1 MWALGIILVNVLTG
15 RNPWER
21 ASVLDRNFVDFL
33 AEGAAF
39 FRTAFPELSRG
50 ACALLADV
58 LALKPERRL
67 SLSGLREAVEGL
79 ESFFA
84 RGEEGEEEEE
94 VDGVTAAIA
103 KITVEEVESAPALLS
118 DEDEDD
124 EDEDDLFEDLNTM
137 EVPEEDNLPR
147 PSGSYATRIDDEED
161 LVQRLERLKV
171 RDSPEARSPTLSE
184 EEKEQYLYLLR
195 KKYLGK
201 DFH

>member
-50 ACALLADV
+50 ACVLLADV
-58 LALKPERRL
+58 LALKPERRM

-84 RGEEGEEEEE
+84 SGEEGEEE
-94 VDGVTAAIA
+94 VDGVAAAIA

-118 DEDEDD
+118 DEDED
-124 EDEDDLFEDLNTM
+124 EDESPLVTPEGTNLSSAKPTAADM
-137 EVPEEDNLPR
+137 EKAGSTAQLLMTRHLLEEQFGN
-147 PSGSYATRIDDEED
+147 GFY
-161 LVQRLERLKV
+161 
-171 RDSPEARSPTLSE
+171 
-184 EEKEQYLYLLR
+184 
-195 KKYLGK
+195 
-201 DFH
+201 

>member
-1 MWALGIILVNVLTG
+1 MLTTHPRLAECHGKLNGYKPYDAQGADVWALGIILVNVLTG

-58 LALKPERRL
+58 LALKPERRM

-84 RGEEGEEEEE
+84 SGEEGEEE
-94 VDGVTAAIA
+94 VDGVAAAIA
-103 KITVEEVESAPALLS
+103 KITVEEVEDAPALLS
-118 DEDEDD
+118 DEDED
-124 EDEDDLFEDLNTM
+124 EDESPLVTPEGTNLSSAKPAAADM
-137 EVPEEDNLPR
+137 EKAGSTAQLLITRHLLEEQFGN
-147 PSGSYATRIDDEED
+147 GFY
-161 LVQRLERLKV
+161 
-171 RDSPEARSPTLSE
+171 
-184 EEKEQYLYLLR
+184 
-195 KKYLGK
+195 
-201 DFH
+201 

>member
-58 LALKPERRL
+58 LALKPERRM
-67 SLSGLREAVEGL
+67 SLSSLREAVEGL

-84 RGEEGEEEEE
+84 GGEEGEEE
-94 VDGVTAAIA
+94 VDGVAAAIA
-103 KITVEEVESAPALLS
+103 KITVEEVEAAPALLS
-118 DEDEDD
+118 DEDEED
-124 EDEDDLFEDLNTM
+124 EDESPLVT
-137 EVPEEDNLPR
+137 PEGTT
-147 PSGSYATRIDDEED
+147 SGSVKPA
-161 LVQRLERLKV
+161 
-171 RDSPEARSPTLSE
+171 AA
-184 EEKEQYLYLLR
+184 EKEKEDWNVGSTAQLLMTR
-195 KKYLGK
+195 HLLEEQFGNGFY
-201 DFH
+201 

>member
-39 FRTAFPELSRG
+39 FRTALPELSRG

-58 LALKPERRL
+58 LALKPERRM

-84 RGEEGEEEEE
+84 SGEEGEEEEE
-94 VDGVTAAIA
+94 EVDGVAAAIA

-118 DEDEDD
+118 DEDED
-124 EDEDDLFEDLNTM
+124 EDESPLVT
-137 EVPEEDNLPR
+137 PEGTT
-147 PSGSYATRIDDEED
+147 SGSVKPA
-161 LVQRLERLKV
+161 
-171 RDSPEARSPTLSE
+171 AA
-184 EEKEQYLYLLR
+184 EKEKEDWNVGSTAQLLMTR
-195 KKYLGK
+195 HLLEEQFGNGFY
-201 DFH
+201 